1 MAQAF
6 KTLDVIAGQALG
18 FKAIVKMDSS
28 LAISCLQLVPSE
40 GRPTLERAEPAHQS
54 GLVIRSDMNH

>member
-1 MAQAF
+1 
-6 KTLDVIAGQALG
+6 
-18 FKAIVKMDSS
+18 VKMDSS